1 MNAYASQ
8 KPSQKS
14 KRPNNMPEAYP
25 AAKVRY
31 ARLKHLN
38 DIGFRLA
45 LTPSKNFWLKLH
57 KENILQQK
65 QGLLTGKEFPGQ
77 ALQSAL

>member
-1 MNAYASQ
+1 
-8 KPSQKS
+8 
-14 KRPNNMPEAYP
+14 MPEAHP
-25 AAKVRY
+25 AAAHAIAKVRY